1 MIHAMIDLETL
12 ATTPD
17 AIILTCGGVKF
28 DPWSTEEPSQPFYL
42 RLDVDEQTNIGRRL
56 NEDTLKWWESQP
68 AEVKEEALSDGNRV
82 SLGVFKDSLN
92 KFLVGVDYLWAQGP
106 LFDYAI
112 LENLYT
118 QLEQPYAWQF
128 WQIRD
133 SRTLFSLCPGVK
145 DKVKRTDMH
154 NALADCYFQAK
165 AVQYCYKELKV
176 PKQ

>member
-1 MIHAMIDLETL
+1 MIHIMIDLETL

-17 AIILTCGGVKF
+17 AVILTCGGVKF
-28 DPWSTEEPSQPFYL
+28 DPWSGAEPDRPFYL
-42 RLDVDEQTNIGRRL
+42 RLNVDEQTNIGRRTADASL
-56 NEDTLKWWESQP
+56 EWWNTQP
-68 AEVKEEALSDGNRV
+68 EGVREEALSDGNRV
-82 SLGVFKDSLN
+82 TLDEFQKQLN
-92 KFLVGVDYLWAQGP
+92 RYLVGADYLWAQGP

-118 QLEQPYAWQF
+118 QLEQPFPWQF

-133 SRTLFSLCPGVK
+133 SRTLFSLVPGVK
-145 DKVKRTDMH
+145 EKIKRTDLH

-165 AVQYCYKELKV
+165 TVQYCYRELKV